1 MHAANVAS
9 NVALTSSAN
18 VASNV
23 ALTNVQCMQLELP
36 PPLADATLVG
46 AESKLPFKQHPS
58 QQILGS
64 EHTETNPDPA
74 EPNAPPPCPLGGS
87 MEPIWDKWCPS
98 LSNCGTK
105 GCQHQ
110 SNM

>member
-23 ALTNVQCMQLELP
+23 ALTSVQCMQLELP
-36 PPLADATLVG
+36 PPLVMLPALVG

-74 EPNAPPPCPLGGS
+74 EPNAHPP
-87 MEPIWDKWCPS
+87 
-98 LSNCGTK
+98 LSSWWLNGA
-105 GCQHQ
+105 
-110 SNM
+110 NMGQMVSIAK